1 MFEIILSIALAIGG
15 AIIERESDG
24 AITVNIGYSDQNL
37 TECNG
42 K

>member
-15 AIIERESDG
+15 AILERESNG
-24 AITVNIGYSDQNL
+24 QVTVYVGYSDSNI
-37 TECNG
+37 TECHG